1 MRLNFHTHIN
11 KSKVDLQQRLRGPLH
26 KHLRHHEQFAHF
38 QDIFQLLVFLKKLLR
53 LTLKGIK
60 FSTSFKYNNLIIKV
74 NLNIEIIKNLK

>member
-1 MRLNFHTHIN
+1 
-11 KSKVDLQQRLRGPLH
+11 
-26 KHLRHHEQFAHF
+26 
-38 QDIFQLLVFLKKLLR
+38 LKKLLR